1 MRYPLVLDLAVGG
14 IPAAVTCR
22 VLGFSK
28 QAFMPGARIQCRS
41 GTGMRRT

>member
-1 MRYPLVLDLAVGG
+1 MRYPLVGDLAAEG

-28 QAFMPGARIQCRS
+28 QACYKWQRS
-41 GTGMRRT
+41 PSRHGTGTTRI